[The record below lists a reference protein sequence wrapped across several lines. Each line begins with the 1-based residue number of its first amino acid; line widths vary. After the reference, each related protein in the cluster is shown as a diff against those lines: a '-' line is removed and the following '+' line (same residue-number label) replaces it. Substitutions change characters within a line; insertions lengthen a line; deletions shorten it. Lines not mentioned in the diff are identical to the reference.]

1 MTFTMARKKTMSTT
15 LVAVLAV
22 GAASLCV
29 SNACAQTTTPPK
41 PVRVRAKMDGFDLTP
56 KGTAARA
63 TQVGGASRSIGGLTL
78 YAPTMGKAYSLTPTF
93 YWSTDDPQAEF
104 TFRIT
109 QPSSGSGDPIY
120 ETKVVGGHF
129 IYPADAPALAPGG
142 TYVWTV
148 SPTLDMLGKPAS
160 ASFLIVGGNER
171 ETVAAALATAQTAT
185 DPAAATAKVF
195 TDMRLWFDALAA
207 YSALIDKFPTRA
219 EFYQARADL
228 YDQLPSTA
236 ALADAD
242 AAKAHK

>member
-1 MTFTMARKKTMSTT
+1 
-15 LVAVLAV
+15 
-22 GAASLCV
+22 
-29 SNACAQTTTPPK
+29 
-41 PVRVRAKMDGFDLTP
+41 
-56 KGTAARA
+56 
-63 TQVGGASRSIGGLTL
+63 
-78 YAPTMGKAYSLTPTF
+78 MGKAYSLTPNF
-93 YWSTDDPQAEF
+93 YWSTDDAQAEF

-109 QPSSGSGDPIY
+109 QPSSGSGDPLY
-120 ETKVVGGHF
+120 EAKVVGGHF
-129 IYPADAPALAPGG
+129 TYPADAPALAPGG

-148 SPTLDMLGKPAS
+148 SPLVDMLGKPAS

-171 ETVAAALATAQTAT
+171 ETVAAALAAAQAAS
-185 DPAAATAKVF
+185 DPAAATAKVY

-228 YDQLPSTA
+228 YDQLPSTT